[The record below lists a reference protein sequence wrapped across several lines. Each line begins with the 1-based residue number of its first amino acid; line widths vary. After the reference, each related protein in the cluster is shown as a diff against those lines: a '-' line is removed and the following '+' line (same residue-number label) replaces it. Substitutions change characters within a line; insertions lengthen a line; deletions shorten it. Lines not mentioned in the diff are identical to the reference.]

1 MIEIKDKERI
11 DRTGF
16 GTVRIIQDPDEFCYG
31 VDAVILSD
39 FVVRRAKPI
48 KKESSVMDLGTGSG
62 IIPLI
67 LSHKTQAGRIYGA
80 EVQHNSW
87 DRAVR
92 SAELNELK
100 ERLEFLRVD
109 IKDLMD
115 EHPELKG
122 AFDVITC
129 NPPYMKLS
137 GGMKSDNHAKMIA
150 RHETTADLDDFI
162 RVAGELLKDRG
173 ELFMVHRPSRLV
185 DIFCIARKYRLEP
198 KAVRMVLPRTGEEAN
213 IVLVHMVKNGG
224 ADLSVLPHL
233 TIHDK
238 DGGFTEELEEA
249 YL

>member
-1 MIEIKDKERI
+1 MIEIKNKERI

-16 GTVRIIQDPDEFCYG
+16 GTVRIIQDPNEFCYG
-31 VDAVILSD
+31 VDAVILAD
-39 FVVRRAKPI
+39 FAVRRAKPI
-48 KKESSVMDLGTGSG
+48 KKSSSVMDLGTGSG

-67 LSHKTQAGRIYGA
+67 LSHKTDAENIMGA
-80 EVQHNSW
+80 EVQENSW

-92 SAELNELK
+92 SAKLNEVH
-100 ERLEFLRVD
+100 ERLKFLRIDVKD
-109 IKDLMD
+109 IPE

-122 AFDVITC
+122 VFDLITC

-137 GGMKSDNHAKMIA
+137 GGMKSDNEAKMIA
-150 RHETTADLDDFI
+150 RHETTADLDTFM

-173 ELFMVHRPSRLV
+173 EFFMVHRPSRLV
-185 DIFCIARKYRLEP
+185 DIFCTARKYKLEP
-198 KAVRMVLPRTGEEAN
+198 KAVRMVLPRAGEEAN

-233 TIHDK
+233 AIHEI